1 MLSTPEPDSCTLTS
15 SIALSWF
22 SKHGWQLFGPPGY
35 EGGLAGPAG
44 ILLESVYKMFLCR
57 NTMLCL
63 QVLHVPDLYFSFQA
77 NQKLMCQYMYCG
89 LPKSVKPWNIFP

>member
-1 MLSTPEPDSCTLTS
+1 MLFTPDSYTPTS
-15 SIALSWF
+15 YIALNWF

-57 NTMLCL
+57 DTMLYACKYSMF
-63 QVLHVPDLYFSFQA
+63 QIQFFFFQA

-89 LPKSVKPWNIFP
+89 LPKSVKLWNIFP